1 MTPEQKAAHK
11 AIFDAYLAILLSLDT
26 TTRAGCLRW
35 ARVAIQARRESI
47 KAGLADVT
55 TNYIATAAYARD
67 RARELS
73 NPKPFDAGRFRVVME
88 REGATSAAI
97 ERCLDLARRET
108 CAELPSFRGE
118 RGAA

>member
-1 MTPEQKAAHK
+1 MSADVK
-11 AIFDAYLAILLSLDT
+11 AISALLAAYYGLILRLDIS
-26 TTRAGCLRW
+26 TRAGCKAW
-35 ARVAIQARRESI
+35 ARSALQARREALKMGFSRI
-47 KAGLADVT
+47 AENMRADAVH
-55 TNYIATAAYARD
+55 AWQSAR
-67 RARELS
+67 RLS

-108 CAELPSFRGE
+108 CAELTSFRGQ